1 MEIAA
6 LLRISNAD
14 IAARLHLSARTVEHH
29 VSSILSKLGVRT
41 RIEAIDVVRQLGI
54 AATAGRSPSQSL
66 YPMICKEFATKS
78 FGKPVTAAGSSV
90 FPGASAQVRLLV
102 GGTETTVA
110 I

>member
-1 MEIAA
+1 
-6 LLRISNAD
+6 
-14 IAARLHLSARTVEHH
+14 
-29 VSSILSKLGVRT
+29 
-41 RIEAIDVVRQLGI
+41 
-54 AATAGRSPSQSL
+54 
-66 YPMICKEFATKS
+66 MICKEFATKS